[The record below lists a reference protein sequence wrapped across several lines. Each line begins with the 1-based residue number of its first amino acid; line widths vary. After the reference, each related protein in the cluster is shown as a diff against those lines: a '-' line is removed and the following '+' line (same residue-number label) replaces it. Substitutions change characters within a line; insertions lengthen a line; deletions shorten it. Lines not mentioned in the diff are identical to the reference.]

1 MPYPSRT
8 EYIQAVRDYPH
19 VSMLDPTLKGGMP
32 QRGSDN
38 HLIYDSGNFSIVF
51 PIEAESRTYA
61 LRCWIRNVGDVGALY
76 EEISTYLKLRHLPYF
91 IDFEYVP
98 EGILVNGTRYP
109 ITRMEWAEG
118 ETLRDFIEQNLQNP
132 WLLKTAATK
141 FRKMVATLH
150 THQISHG
157 DLQDGNILLKRNGA
171 DVEIK
176 LIDYDSLFVP
186 SLRGQ
191 PDTILGLPEYQHP
204 QREAEAGD
212 AREKVDYFSELVI
225 YLSFVALAEKP
236 ELWSRFGGRTE
247 KGLLFTAEDF
257 RNPDESEVFRAL
269 ENLSPNVRQLASK
282 LKEFCAKPSID
293 QLEPLEAV
301 VPIADFLASVWKL
314 FSKNKLATVLA
325 ICVVAFYLQMNAK
338 NGAIRQNLK
347 LENQLASQGT
357 ELTSLESKNQEL
369 SNENKTLRKQL
380 AKAKLL
386 DGTWYIVKKG
396 DTLYGIAR
404 KHNVSWSSIRNANPK
419 LRSGLPIQPKQKLF
433 IPGPHAIG
441 FKAPLPDPKQVAL
454 EAKNAKLLRE
464 NLKLEIE
471 NIALQK
477 QLDEVTKPDSKQVAL
492 DNKNTELREKNQ
504 TLQNENQKL
513 RLEKTALEKQL
524 NKSKPPD
531 SKQVTLDNEN
541 TELREKNRTLQ
552 NENQKLRLE
561 KTALRKQLDKAKQPD
576 SKQVNNDIFEND
588 AYFTVGST
596 KDKVVAV
603 QGTPN
608 SFTGNKFEYGYSTVH
623 FRNDRVTSWYNSN
636 ANPLKAKMVP
646 AKGTRNRGY
655 FTTGS
660 TKDEV
665 VAVQGTPNSFT
676 GNKFEY
682 GYSTVHFRNGRV
694 TSWYNSNANPLK
706 AKMVPAKGTR
716 NRGYFT
722 TGSTKDK
729 VVAVQGTP
737 NSFTGNKFEYGYST
751 VHFRNGRVTS
761 WYNSNANPLKAKMVP
776 AKGTRNRGYFTT
788 GSTKDEVVA
797 VQGTPN
803 SFTGNKFEYG
813 YSTVHFR
820 NGRVTS
826 WYNSNAN
833 PLKAKMVPAKG
844 TRNRGYFTTGS
855 TKDEVVAV
863 QGTPNSFTGN
873 KFEYG
878 YSTVHF
884 RNDRVTSWYNSNAN
898 PLKVR

>member
-471 NIALQK
+471 NIAL
-477 QLDEVTKPDSKQVAL
+477 
-492 DNKNTELREKNQ
+492 
-504 TLQNENQKL
+504 
-513 RLEKTALEKQL
+513 
-524 NKSKPPD
+524 
-531 SKQVTLDNEN
+531 
-541 TELREKNRTLQ
+541 
-552 NENQKLRLE
+552 
-561 KTALRKQLDKAKQPD
+561 RKQLDKAKQPD

-588 AYFTVGST
+588 AYFTVG
-596 KDKVVAV
+596 A
-603 QGTPN
+603 
-608 SFTGNKFEYGYSTVH
+608 
-623 FRNDRVTSWYNSN
+623 
-636 ANPLKAKMVP
+636 
-646 AKGTRNRGY
+646 
-655 FTTGS
+655 

-788 GSTKDEVVA
+788 GSTKDKVVA

-820 NGRVTS
+820 NDRVTS

-884 RNDRVTSWYNSNAN
+884 RNGRVTSWYNSNAN

>member
-1 MPYPSRT
+1 MRYPSRT
-8 EYIQAVRDYPH
+8 EYTQAVRDFPH
-19 VSMLDPTLKGGMP
+19 ISMLDPTLKGGMP
-32 QRGSDN
+32 QRGADN

-51 PIEAESRTYA
+51 PIETESRTYA
-61 LRCWIRNVGDVGALY
+61 LRCWIRDVGNVETLY
-76 EEISTYLKLRHLPYF
+76 QEISTYLKQRHLPYF
-91 IDFEYVP
+91 VDFEYVP

-176 LIDYDSLFVP
+176 LIDYDSLSVP
-186 SLRGQ
+186 ALRGQ
-191 PDTILGLPEYQHP
+191 PDTILGLPEYRHP
-204 QREAEAGD
+204 QRVTGAGD

-236 ELWSRFGGRTE
+236 ELWDRFGRRTE

-257 RNPDESEVFRAL
+257 RNPDQSEIFQEL

-314 FSKNKLATVLA
+314 VSKNKLATVLA
-325 ICVVAFYLQMNAK
+325 ICVVAFFMQMNAK
-338 NGAIRQNLK
+338 NGVIRQNQK

-357 ELTSLESKNQEL
+357 ELTSLEGEKQKL
-369 SNENKTLRKQL
+369 SNQNKTLRKQL
-380 AKAKLL
+380 AKAK
-386 DGTWYIVKKG
+386 
-396 DTLYGIAR
+396 
-404 KHNVSWSSIRNANPK
+404 
-419 LRSGLPIQPKQKLF
+419 Q
-433 IPGPHAIG
+433 
-441 FKAPLPDPKQVAL
+441 PDPKQAAL
-454 EAKNAKLLRE
+454 AKENAQLLSE
-464 NLKLEIE
+464 NLKFEIE

-477 QLDEVTKPDSKQVAL
+477 QLDEATKPDPKQVTL
-492 DNKNTELREKNQ
+492 DSENTELQEKNR
-504 TLQNENQKL
+504 TLLNENLKL
-513 RLEKTALEKQL
+513 RLKNKALEKQL
-524 NKSKPPD
+524 NKSNPLD

-541 TELREKNRTLQ
+541 TELQEKNRTLL
-552 NENQKLRLE
+552 NENLKLRLE
-561 KTALRKQLDKAKQPD
+561 NTALRKQLDKAKQPD

-596 KDKVVAV
+596 KDEVVAVQGTPSSFTKNEFKYGYSKVYFRNGRVTSWYNSDVDPLKAKMVPAQGTRNRGYFTTGSTKDEVVTVQGTPNSFTENEFKYGYSKVYFRNGRVTSWYNSDVDPLKAKMVPAQGIRNRGYFTTGSTKDEVVAV

-608 SFTGNKFEYGYSTVH
+608 SFTENEFKYGYSKVY
-623 FRNDRVTSWYNSN
+623 FRNGRVTSWYNSDVD
-636 ANPLKAKMVP
+636 PLKAKMVP
-646 AKGTRNRGY
+646 AQGTRNRGY

-676 GNKFEY
+676 ENEFKY
-682 GYSTVHFRNGRV
+682 GYSKVYFRNGRV
-694 TSWYNSNANPLK
+694 TSWYNSDVDPLK
-706 AKMVPAKGTR
+706 AKMVPA
-716 NRGYFT
+716 
-722 TGSTKDK
+722 
-729 VVAVQGTP
+729 Q
-737 NSFTGNKFEYGYST
+737 
-751 VHFRNGRVTS
+751 
-761 WYNSNANPLKAKMVP
+761 
-776 AKGTRNRGYFTT
+776 GTRNRGYFTT

-803 SFTGNKFEYG
+803 SFTENEFKYG
-813 YSTVHFR
+813 YSKVYFR

-826 WYNSNAN
+826 WYNSD
-833 PLKAKMVPAKG
+833 V
-844 TRNRGYFTTGS
+844 
-855 TKDEVVAV
+855 D
-863 QGTPNSFTGN
+863 
-873 KFEYG
+873 
-878 YSTVHF
+878 
-884 RNDRVTSWYNSNAN
+884 